1 MYFSIELGILS
12 GPGALLL
19 PRYLR
24 HKSYVCLSNV
34 FAMEAF
40 VSPLFSNIN
49 PSRSCQG
56 YCLTPYMHSGL
67 WFGWWW
73 QVGMAGWLSMDCWM

>member
-1 MYFSIELGILS
+1 MFFSIEFGMLS

-19 PRYLR
+19 PKYLR
-24 HKSYVCLSNV
+24 HRSYVFLSNV

-40 VSPLFSNIN
+40 VSPLFSRTN

-56 YCLTPYMHSGL
+56 YCLTPHTHSG
-67 WFGWWW
+67 
-73 QVGMAGWLSMDCWM
+73 S